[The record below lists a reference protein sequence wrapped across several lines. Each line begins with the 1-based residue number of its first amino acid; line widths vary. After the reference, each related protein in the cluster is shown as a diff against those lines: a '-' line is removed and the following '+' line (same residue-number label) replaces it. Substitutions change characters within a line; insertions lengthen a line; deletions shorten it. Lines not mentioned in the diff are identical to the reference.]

1 MKTPLTARVIRW
13 CGGSVVTAWLP
24 YIIVNGAATNALRVL
39 RVLRPLRT
47 ISRFPGLKC
56 VAHSDHSATA
66 EQAYVS

>member
-1 MKTPLTARVIRW
+1 M
-13 CGGSVVTAWLP
+13 VTAWLP